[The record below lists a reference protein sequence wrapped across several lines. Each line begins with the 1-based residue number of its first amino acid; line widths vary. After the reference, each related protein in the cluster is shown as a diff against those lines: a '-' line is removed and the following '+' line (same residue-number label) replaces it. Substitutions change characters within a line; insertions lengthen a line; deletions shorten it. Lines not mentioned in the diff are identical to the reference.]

1 MRLPVFFI
9 LLTVI
14 LNAMGIG
21 LILPVMPDLI
31 REVNGGDISGAAIW
45 GGILSASF
53 AVMQFLF
60 APLVGNLSDAFG
72 RRPVMLASLL
82 AMALDYVVMALAGS
96 IWLLLAGR
104 IFGGITAATNATAT
118 AYMADISTP
127 QEKAR
132 NFGLI
137 GAGFGV
143 GFVFG
148 PMLGG
153 LLAEYGTRAPF
164 YGAAALSLA
173 NTALGWAVLR
183 ETVTDATRRT
193 FDIKRANPFGAFR
206 AVARLPDLTAL
217 LWVFFFFQV
226 ATMVYP
232 AVWAYFTAERFQW
245 SPGLIGVSLAV
256 YGVSIAV
263 VQGALVRP
271 AIRMMGERK
280 TVIFGLAVE
289 VVSLVILGVITSG
302 TAVLFLIPITA
313 IGAIGAP
320 ALQGIMSRLTP
331 DNAQGELQG
340 VLTSVTSIAMILAPV
355 VMTQTFAA
363 FTGDNAPVYLPGA
376 PFLLAA
382 VLMAVSL
389 VLFRRRVTPQIA

>member
-1 MRLPVFFI
+1 MPLPVLFI

-31 REVNGGDISGAAIW
+31 REVTGGGISNAAVW
-45 GGILSASF
+45 GGLLSASF

-60 APLVGNLSDAFG
+60 APLVGNLSDGFG
-72 RRPVMLASLL
+72 RRPVMLLSLG
-82 AMALDYVVMALAGS
+82 AMALDYLVMALAGS
-96 IWLLLAGR
+96 IWLLLAAR
-104 IFGGITAATNATAT
+104 IVGGITAATNATAT

-127 QEKAR
+127 ADKAR

-164 YGAAALSLA
+164 YAAAALSLA
-173 NTALGWAVLR
+173 NTLFGWAVLR
-183 ETVTDATRRT
+183 ETVTDANRRA
-193 FDIKRANPFGAFR
+193 FDLRRANPFGAFR
-206 AVARLPDLTAL
+206 AVGRLPDLSTL

-232 AVWAYFTAERFQW
+232 AIWAYFTAERFGW
-245 SPGLIGVSLAV
+245 SPGLIGISLAV

-263 VQGALVRP
+263 VQGGLVRP
-271 AIRMMGERK
+271 AIRAMGERR
-280 TVIFGLAVE
+280 TVVFGLGVE
-289 VVSLVILGVITSG
+289 VISLVILGLITSG
-302 TAVLFLIPITA
+302 TAVLFLIPVTA
-313 IGAIGAP
+313 VGAIGMP

-340 VLTSVTSIAMILAPV
+340 VLASVTSVAMILAPV
-355 VMTQTFAA
+355 VMTQIFAA
-363 FTGDNAPVYLPGA
+363 FTGPGASPYLPGA

-382 VLMAVSL
+382 ILMAISL
-389 VLFRRRVTPQIA
+389 ILFRSRVTPQTA

>member
-9 LLTVI
+9 LITVI

-21 LILPVMPDLI
+21 LILPVMPELI

-60 APLVGNLSDAFG
+60 APLIGNLSDAFG
-72 RRPVMLASLL
+72 RRPVMLVSLL

-127 QEKAR
+127 QDKAR

-153 LLAEYGTRAPF
+153 LLAEFGTRAPF
-164 YGAAALSLA
+164 YAAAALSLA
-173 NTALGWAVLR
+173 NVTLGWAVLR
-183 ETVTDATRRT
+183 ETVTDATRRP
-193 FDIKRANPFGAFR
+193 FDITRANPFGAFR

-256 YGVSIAV
+256 YGISIAV
-263 VQGALVRP
+263 VQGVLVRP
-271 AIRMMGERK
+271 AIRIMGERK
-280 TVIFGLAVE
+280 TVIFGLSVE
-289 VVSLVILGVITSG
+289 VISLVILGVITSG

-320 ALQGIMSRLTP
+320 ALQGLLSRLTP

-340 VLTSVTSIAMILAPV
+340 VLTSVTSVAMILAPV

-363 FTGDNAPVYLPGA
+363 FTGAGAAVYLPGA

-382 VLMAVSL
+382 MLMAVSL
-389 VLFRRRVTPQIA
+389 VLFRRRVTPQTA

>member
-193 FDIKRANPFGAFR
+193 FDIRRANPFGAFR

-302 TAVLFLIPITA
+302 TAVLFLIPATA

>member
-1 MRLPVFFI
+1 MPLPVFFI

-31 REVNGGDISGAAIW
+31 VEVTGSGIASAAVW

-72 RRPVMLASLL
+72 RRPVMLLSLL
-82 AMALDYVVMALAGS
+82 AMALDYIVMALAGS

-104 IFGGITAATNATAT
+104 IFGGITAASNATAT

-127 QEKAR
+127 AEKAR

-164 YGAAALSLA
+164 YAAAALSFA
-173 NTALGWAVLR
+173 NMCLGAAVLR
-183 ETVTDATRRT
+183 ETVTDRTRRA
-193 FDIKRANPFGAFR
+193 FDLRRANPFGAFR
-206 AVARLPDLTAL
+206 AVGRLPDLTAL

-232 AVWAYFTAERFQW
+232 AIWAYFTTERFGW
-245 SPGLIGVSLAV
+245 SPGLIGISLAV

-271 AIRMMGERK
+271 AIRAMGERR
-280 TVIFGLAVE
+280 TVIFGLGVE
-289 VVSLVILGVITSG
+289 VISLVILGLITNG
-302 TAVLFLIPITA
+302 TAVLFLIPVTA
-313 IGAIGAP
+313 IGAIGMP

-363 FTGDNAPVYLPGA
+363 FTAADAAIYLPGA

-382 VLMAVSL
+382 ALMAVSL
-389 VLFRRRVTPQIA
+389 ALFRRRVTPAIA

>member
-193 FDIKRANPFGAFR
+193 FDIRRANPFGAFR

>member
-1 MRLPVFFI
+1 MPLPVLFI
-9 LLTVI
+9 LVTVI

-31 REVNGGDISGAAIW
+31 VEVAGRGIASAAVW

-72 RRPVMLASLL
+72 RRPVMLLSLF
-82 AMALDYVVMALAGS
+82 AMALDYIVMALAGS

-118 AYMADISTP
+118 AYMADISQP
-127 QEKAR
+127 AEKAR

-164 YGAAALSLA
+164 YAAAALSFA
-173 NTALGWAVLR
+173 NMCLGAMVLR
-183 ETVTDATRRT
+183 ETVTDTTRRS
-193 FDIKRANPFGAFR
+193 FVLHRANPFGAFR
-206 AVARLPDLTAL
+206 ALARLPDLTAL

-232 AVWAYFTAERFQW
+232 AIWAYFTTERFAW
-245 SPGLIGVSLAV
+245 SPGLIGLSLAV
-256 YGVSIAV
+256 YGTSIAV
-263 VQGALVRP
+263 VQGVLVRP
-271 AIRMMGERK
+271 VIRLMGERM
-280 TVIFGLAVE
+280 TVIFGLGTE
-289 VVSLVILGVITSG
+289 VISLVILGFITSG
-302 TAVLFLIPITA
+302 TAVMFLIPVTA
-313 IGAIGAP
+313 LGAIGMP

-340 VLTSVTSIAMILAPV
+340 VLASVTSVAMILAPV

-363 FTGDNAPVYLPGA
+363 FTAPVAPVYLPGA
-376 PFLLAA
+376 PFLLSAF
-382 VLMAVSL
+382 LMAISL
-389 VLFRRRVTPQIA
+389 ALFRRRVATAQA